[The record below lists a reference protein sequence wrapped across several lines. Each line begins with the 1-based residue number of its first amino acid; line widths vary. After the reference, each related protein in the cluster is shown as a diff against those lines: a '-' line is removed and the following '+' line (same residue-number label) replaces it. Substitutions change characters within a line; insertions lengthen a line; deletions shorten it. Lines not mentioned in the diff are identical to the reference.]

1 MALFGKKDKTESS
14 ELVLP
19 EKLPEHVAFI
29 MDGNGRWAKK
39 RGLPRSLGHREGAKN
54 FRTIVR
60 YCKDIGLKTISF
72 YAFSTENWKRSQEE
86 VGALMNLFRDYLA
99 DVRNFLSENTRM
111 VFLGDKSAFADDI
124 REKMEKLEAD
134 SADYDE
140 MTILMA
146 VNYGGRD
153 EITHAAKLLA
163 ERAAKGEIRPEDIT
177 EQTISD
183 NLYTAGYPDV
193 DLLIRPSGEQ
203 RISNFLIW
211 QSAYAE
217 FYYTDVLWPDFTPE
231 ELDKA
236 LIEYAHR
243 NRRFGGV

>member
-1 MALFGKKDKTESS
+1 
-14 ELVLP
+14 
-19 EKLPEHVAFI
+19 
-29 MDGNGRWAKK
+29 
-39 RGLPRSLGHREGAKN
+39 
-54 FRTIVR
+54 
-60 YCKDIGLKTISF
+60 
-72 YAFSTENWKRSQEE
+72 
-86 VGALMNLFRDYLA
+86 
-99 DVRNFLSENTRM
+99 M

-183 NLYTAGYPDV
+183 YLYTAGYPDV

-236 LIEYAHR
+236 IIEYAHR